1 MPLWTPAKPLGA
13 IPRSAPK
20 RASTSP
26 STSPRKPERKSPTSS
41 SISSQRGTAI
51 PGCALFE
58 LVREPG
64 QVAPLQGPPQ
74 RWVSIAPNSHLGPIS
89 LHLKEVESHVESS
102 TSRFANHPGYLF
114 PVHRGGRFADCL
126 QRQAARH
133 APLSPSSRK

>member
-89 LHLKEVESHVESS
+89 LHLKEVKSHVESS
-102 TSRFANHPGYLF
+102 IAPNANHPGYRCA
-114 PVHRGGRFADCL
+114 VQGKGSYDDCL
-126 QRQAARH
+126 
-133 APLSPSSRK
+133 